1 MTIDV
6 TEKQFEDLIEKTL
19 LDSGYEKGTKNY
31 DRKLAIDYEILIR
44 FIQNSQK
51 EKWDEL
57 EEIHAETTRDEIL
70 RALEK
75 ALESESMI
83 HVLRNGFILS
93 EIKIDCAYFKPV
105 SSLNPDLK
113 LLYDQNILSVIRQ
126 LHYSTKNEKSIDLV
140 FFLNGL
146 PVGTAE
152 LKDGKN
158 KHLEAITQYQQDR
171 EADEKLFQFKK
182 RAIVHFAVDQFEVHM
197 TTKIDGNKTEFLPFN
212 KGDNFGKGNPPNPNG
227 LRTSYLWEDIL
238 QKDQWLDIIGNY
250 ITLQIIPQKYPTP
263 SKEALIF
270 PRYHQLD
277 AVNLLQ
283 EETISLGAG
292 NNFLIQHSTG
302 SGKSNTI
309 AWLAY
314 KLFSMHDTNDSP
326 IFDSIIVLSD
336 RVGIVNQ
343 LSKTIEQFEQTTG
356 VVQRM
361 ETTKMLVDNLET
373 SKAILI
379 TTQQKFPPAL
389 KKIGEIKGRKFAVII
404 DEAHSSQTG
413 ESAKAVVNV
422 LSTNIPEEI
431 KKESTQ
437 EESKKDI
444 VDQIEELRA
453 INNLS
458 YYAFTATPK
467 ENTLRLFGREISE
480 PSRREDGI
488 PYDPHHEYSM
498 KQAIEEGFILDVLQ
512 NYVTYNQYFHLVKTS
527 TGEKIVEGKKA
538 AAAILRWVNSHE
550 MSIEAKGEV
559 ILEDFQQNVKP
570 AIGGLAKAMIVTPAR
585 LSAFKYHRILKKIIK
600 DENIQGV
607 KILVAFSGSIKDE
620 EGNTYTERSL
630 NHTSTDEELRELF
643 DTPEYNIL
651 IVAEKYQTGFD
662 QPLLHT
668 MYVDKQLKG
677 IKAVQTL
684 SRLNRY
690 HPLKEEARVIDFQN
704 ESEQI
709 EKSFARFYEGTS
721 LIDKVKPEFLIEL
734 YSHIMSFGIITQNDL
749 DEFSRI
755 FFKPQSEQ
763 LDSDQT
769 EIYATT
775 EPITQRFIEII
786 DEKVQ
791 NEFRANLSKY
801 HKEYSFLTRLVR
813 YNDPNLEKLFAL
825 IKFMFVKRLLSDPSL
840 QLGVIQ
846 RDLSLQRFRLERT
859 HEGSIS
865 IISGKKRLTASDK
878 IPDGKEPE
886 VLTSL
891 SAIIRTM
898 NEHFGTG
905 FSLTDAE
912 VITIDEWMDML
923 KKMPTLKDI
932 AQSPH
937 NDFDDFAKAFRDEFD
952 RVIVKKEIITHYK
965 GLVSR
970 IWENEEYHAAIVK
983 KAAELYFDW
992 AKENHIPPI
1001 TPANPVENRL
1011 HFRQTIANCKGH
1023 LHWVDRYFNY
1033 EGLEFLI
1040 HALNM
1045 QEVKHVKILTSV
1057 YQNGI
1062 NQKLYNEFEKFQNE
1076 LKSKGIQCK
1085 MQVIMTKDLHRQMH
1099 DRFIIAENVTYN
1111 VPSPTTVNLGQY
1123 SEIKKST
1130 ADVPFD
1136 EWWNSTESID
1146 IIQNWDKIMAK
1157 RDQLSRRY

>member
-1 MTIDV
+1 MTIAV

-57 EEIHAETTRDEIL
+57 EEIHAESTRDEIL

-93 EIKIDCAYFKPV
+93 DIKVDCAYFKPV
-105 SSLNPDLK
+105 SSKNPDLK
-113 LLYDQNILSVIRQ
+113 WLYEQNILSVIRQ
-126 LHYSTKNEKSIDLV
+126 LHYSTKNENSIDLA

-146 PVGTAE
+146 PVATAE
-152 LKDGKN
+152 LKDYKEGY
-158 KHLEAITQYQQDR
+158 LDAITQYQQTR
-171 EADEKLFQFKK
+171 EVNEILFQFKK
-182 RAIVHFAVDQFEVHM
+182 RAMVHFAVDPFEIHM
-197 TTKIDGNKTEFLPFN
+197 TTKIEGNKTEFLPFN
-212 KGDNFGKGNPPNPNG
+212 KGENFGKGNPENPNG
-227 LRTSYLWEDIL
+227 LRTSYLWENIL
-238 QKDQWLDIIGNY
+238 QKDQWLDIIGKY

-263 SKEALIF
+263 DKEALIF

-283 EETISLGAG
+283 KETITQGAG
-292 NNFLIQHSTG
+292 NNFLVQHSTG

-314 KLFSMHDTNDSP
+314 KLFSLHDSNDER

-343 LSKTIEQFEQTTG
+343 LGKTIEQFEQTKG
-356 VVQRM
+356 VVQLM
-361 ETTKMLVDNLET
+361 ETTKMLTENLET
-373 SKAILI
+373 AKKILI

-389 KKIGEIKGRKFAVII
+389 KKIGKIKGKKFAVII

-413 ESAKAVVNV
+413 DEAKAVVDV
-422 LSTNIPEEI
+422 LSAKMSEEV
-431 KKESTQ
+431 KKETTQ

-444 VDQIEELRA
+444 VDKIEELRS
-453 INNLS
+453 IENLS

-467 ENTLRLFGREISE
+467 EKTLRLFGKQISE
-480 PSRREDGI
+480 PSKREDGV
-488 PYDPHHEYSM
+488 PYDPHHEYTM
-498 KQAIEEGFILDVLQ
+498 KQAIEEGFILDVLEK
-512 NYVTYNQYFHLVKTS
+512 YTTYNQYFHLVKTS
-527 TGEKIVEGKKA
+527 TGEKIVEGKRA
-538 AAAILRWVNSHE
+538 IAAILRWVNSHE
-550 MSIEAKGEV
+550 MAIDQKGEV
-559 ILEDFQQNVKP
+559 IIEDFQQNVKP
-570 AIGGLAKAMIVTPAR
+570 AIGELAKAMIVTPAR
-585 LSAFKYHRILKKIIK
+585 LAAFKYKRILDKIIK
-600 DENIQGV
+600 EKNIQGV
-607 KILVAFSGSIKDE
+607 KTLVAFSGSIKDE
-620 EGNTYTERSL
+620 EGNTHTERSL
-630 NHTSTDEELRELF
+630 NGTRTDEELRNLF

-668 MYVDKQLKG
+668 MYVDKQLQG

-690 HPLKEEARVIDFQN
+690 HPLKEETRVIDFQN
-704 ESEQI
+704 EVGQI
-709 EKSFARFYEGTS
+709 EKSFAKFYKGTS
-721 LIDKVKPEFLIEL
+721 LIDKVKPGFLVKL
-734 YSHIMSFGIITQNDL
+734 YSHIMGFDIITQNDL
-749 DEFSRI
+749 NEFVRI

-763 LDSDQT
+763 LDSDHI
-769 EIYATT
+769 EIFSKM
-775 EPITQRFIEII
+775 EPIIDKYSKA
-786 DEKVQ
+786 DEKIQ
-791 NEFRANLSKY
+791 DEFRANLSKY
-801 HKEYSFLTRLVR
+801 HKEYSFLTRFIP
-813 YNDPNLEKLFAL
+813 YSDENLEYLYAL
-825 IKFMFVKRLLSDPSL
+825 IKFLFAKKLLSGVSF
-840 QLGVIQ
+840 QLGALKGDV
-846 RDLSLQRFRLERT
+846 SLQRFRLEKT

-865 IISGKKRLTASDK
+865 QDSDKKRLTASDK

-886 VLTSL
+886 KLTSL
-891 SAIIRTM
+891 SAIIKTM
-898 NEHFGTG
+898 NEKFGTG

-912 VITIDEWMDML
+912 VITIDEWMDVL
-923 KKMPTLKDI
+923 KKMPTLRDI
-932 AQSPH
+932 AQSKH
-937 NDFDDFAKAFRDEFD
+937 NSVEDFTRAFREEFD
-952 RVIVKKEIITHYK
+952 RIIVKREMILQYK
-965 GLVSR
+965 GLISK
-970 IWENEEYHAAIVK
+970 IWEDEVYHTAIVN
-983 KAAELYFDW
+983 KAAEMYYSW

-1011 HFRQTIANCKGH
+1011 HFRQTIASCKGY

-1033 EGLEFLI
+1033 EGLEFLM
-1040 HALNM
+1040 HGLNM
-1045 QEVKHVKILTSV
+1045 QDVKEIKILTSV

-1062 NQKLYNEFEKFQNE
+1062 NPKLYSEFEKFQKE
-1076 LKSKGIQCK
+1076 LKNKGITCE
-1085 MQVIMTKDLHRQMH
+1085 MQIIMTKDLHRQMH

-1111 VPSPTTVNLGQY
+1111 VPSPTTVNLGQF